1 MLGQTGGKFHR
12 SAGVIPVKLIDDD
25 ICGRWLAL
33 GRYAECRHAD
43 GTEPKMPYAAHFDY
57 QDLVWR
63 EIRLGPDKSGPI
75 G

>member
-1 MLGQTGGKFHR
+1 MLVQTGGKFHR

-33 GRYAECRHAD
+33 GRYAECRHTD
-43 GTEPKMPYAAHFDY
+43 GTELKMPYAAHFDY
-57 QDLVWR
+57 QDLVR
-63 EIRLGPDKSGPI
+63 RKIRPSPEKPGPI